1 MFDGE
6 NAKALYNYKKDWML
20 TEDLKEKE
28 VSRAERMEM
37 KLKAIIQSYMERMDK
52 DELTYKHN

>member
-6 NAKALYNYKKDWML
+6 NTKALYNYKKDWML

-28 VSRAERMEM
+28 VLRAERMEK
-37 KLKAIIQSYMERMDK
+37 KLKAIIQSYMERMNG
-52 DELTYKHN
+52 DELTYGDK